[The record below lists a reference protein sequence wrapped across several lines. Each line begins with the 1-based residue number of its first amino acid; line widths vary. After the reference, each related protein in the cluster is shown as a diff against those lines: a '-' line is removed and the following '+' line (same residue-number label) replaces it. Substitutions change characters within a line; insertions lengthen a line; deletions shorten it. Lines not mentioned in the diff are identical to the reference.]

1 MSQQI
6 NLYAPVFR
14 KQSKVFSAVTMAQA
28 LALIVVVVAVF
39 YYAISMQTSLLEVRA
54 NNSSRELQ
62 GELERLKALGG
73 REAPG
78 ERAKLLAER
87 RKTLEANLAK
97 TTQALQAFDTGGVGR
112 TEGYS
117 ELLRAL
123 ARRSMEG
130 VWLTRIEFTEP
141 SGELSLT
148 GRAARADLVPAY
160 LERLR
165 GEQALR
171 GNAFA
176 KVEVTRPAKMPYV
189 EFTLSSTEGSAK

>member
-14 KQSKVFSAVTMAQA
+14 KQSKVFSAVTMAQG
-28 LALIVVVVAVF
+28 LGLIVLVVAVF
-39 YYAISMQTSLLEVRA
+39 CYAISLQTSLLETRA
-54 NNSSRELQ
+54 KSSSSELQ
-62 GELERLKALGG
+62 AELERLKAYG
-73 REAPG
+73 ATPG
-78 ERAKLLAER
+78 ERAKALAER
-87 RKTLEANLAK
+87 RKALESSLAK
-97 TTQALQAFDTGGVGR
+97 TNEALKAFDAGTVGR

-141 SGELSLT
+141 SGELSLA
-148 GRAARADLVPAY
+148 GRASRAELVPAY

-171 GNAFA
+171 DNAFGR
-176 KVEVTRPAKMPYV
+176 VEVTRPAKMPYV
-189 EFTLSSTEGSAK
+189 EFTLSSTEAAK